1 MSFIIKL
8 FLYLFISTSVLVFG
22 YDVVKYARDSM
33 RISNMNTLYR
43 VILYY
48 QGMEEATPPSGKK
61 YNPSTFLINKG
72 YLENE
77 FRDPAF
83 TSSTVLMDEYAFM
96 IIKFYENVTKYVDP
110 EAVNNITSQLTE
122 NFDSIFSDTYEDSNE
137 NLERIRSIIDND
149 AILRN
154 RQELKRIVNIK
165 DQDIPKF
172 RKMMRDSD
180 LKKKIAEIKK
190 QATQP
195 IPPDCLIAYISN
207 VGTNEFEISV
217 KLESRFMQNKMRNDG
232 GNDDKRLEIG
242 NNLQLNTEIE
252 VYGNKARAK
261 KSRVSVIR

>member
-1 MSFIIKL
+1 MGFIIKL
-8 FLYLFISTSVLVFG
+8 FLYLFISTSVLIFS

-43 VILYY
+43 LILYY
-48 QGMEEATPPSGKK
+48 QGMEKTIPPSGKRH
-61 YNPSTFLINKG
+61 NPSTFLINKG

-96 IIKFYENVTKYVDP
+96 IIKFYERITKYVDP
-110 EAVNNITSQLTE
+110 ETINKVTSQFSK
-122 NFDSIFSDTYEDSNE
+122 NFDSLFSESDRDPNE

-149 AILRN
+149 TILRN
-154 RQELKRIVNIK
+154 RQELKQIVDIK
-165 DQDIPKF
+165 DEDIPKF
-172 RKMMRDSD
+172 RKMMRDPD
-180 LKKKIAEIKK
+180 LKRNITEIKK

-207 VGTNEFEISV
+207 TGKNEFEISV

-232 GNDDKRLEIG
+232 GNDDKRFEIG
-242 NNLQLNTEIE
+242 NNLQLNTEI
-252 VYGNKARAK
+252 VVFGNKARAK